1 MASIHLPMQAASRR
15 RILLERSLGSFLI
28 DPWEAEVRAAF
39 ALSCIFAATGCAI
52 AQPVILSGPNPAN
65 GAAGASSAPY
75 TSVTAGTLDYQPVGP
90 RSWREM
96 NDAVAPRAGRAP

>member
-1 MASIHLPMQAASRR
+1 M
-15 RILLERSLGSFLI
+15 
-28 DPWEAEVRAAF
+28 RAAF